1 MAIAGPCFLASFCEM
16 GTFSIHLMNS
26 SSISKRVV
34 SAALVASIAGCASH
48 RPVLYPH
55 AKYTQVG
62 EAAARKDIDDCIQR
76 ANQAGI
82 ARGEGNQ
89 VIESGVEGAATGFVT
104 GAVAAAIVGGNVFS
118 AAVIGA
124 AVIAAAAAGTHSVIH
139 AHDPSDLHKN
149 FVQRCLSEGGYEV
162 MGWQ

>member
-1 MAIAGPCFLASFCEM
+1 M
-16 GTFSIHLMNS
+16 
-26 SSISKRVV
+26 
-34 SAALVASIAGCASH
+34 SAALVAAIAGCASH
-48 RPVLYPH
+48 RPVLYPN
-55 AKYTQVG
+55 AKYKQVG
-62 EAAARKDIDDCIQR
+62 EAAARKDIDDCIR
-76 ANQAGI
+76 LADQAGI
-82 ARGEGNQ
+82 APGEGNQ

-104 GAVAAAIVGGNVFS
+104 GAVAAAIVGGNVVS

-139 AHDPSDLHKN
+139 AHEPSNLRKN